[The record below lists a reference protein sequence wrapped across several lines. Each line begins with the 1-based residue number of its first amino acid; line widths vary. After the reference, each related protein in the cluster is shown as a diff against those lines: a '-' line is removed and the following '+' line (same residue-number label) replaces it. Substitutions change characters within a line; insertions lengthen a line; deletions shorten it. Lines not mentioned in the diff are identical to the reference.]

1 MPVAPVPLA
10 MAPSQIPIKANIGI
24 AGTPNY
30 HHPAAVA
37 PAPAQSP
44 AHFQM
49 QHFVP
54 RQAPAPSPHQ
64 GQLHLQPQPQQMPM
78 HVPHPG
84 MPQMQPSPHY
94 APHAY
99 PQQYGAQPQ
108 APPLLHYQTPTHL
121 APTFDQH
128 HRPVHPA
135 PPNMTPSR
143 PPMAPTPS
151 IATLPHANAH
161 AGHVYNVP
169 RAPEVY
175 TLAENVDAAIPK
187 EVREQFQRDE
197 NGRVLFFTAPPL
209 ERPSNRV
216 AEQYAGLGHSVKHL
230 ASIKELREERARKRK
245 ERDEA
250 LAREHEANKK
260 QALSTEADAQQ
271 RQAEA
276 QQKTQAETLEAL
288 LRGWAADMDR
298 GTKQIYEDL
307 GPGWKEMMA
316 QSRAENKGKTDE
328 EIRVKNLQW
337 LYDDSFKRGEIT
349 AEGKKQLEDCFIHRK
364 HLDDN

>member
-1 MPVAPVPLA
+1 
-10 MAPSQIPIKANIGI
+10 
-24 AGTPNY
+24 
-30 HHPAAVA
+30 
-37 PAPAQSP
+37 
-44 AHFQM
+44 
-49 QHFVP
+49 
-54 RQAPAPSPHQ
+54 
-64 GQLHLQPQPQQMPM
+64 
-78 HVPHPG
+78 
-84 MPQMQPSPHY
+84 MQPSPHY

-99 PQQYGAQPQ
+99 PQQYGTQPQ
-108 APPLLHYQTPTHL
+108 APLPIHYQTPNHL

-135 PPNMTPSR
+135 PPAMTPSR

-197 NGRVLFFTAPPL
+197 NGRILFFTAPPL
-209 ERPSNRV
+209 ERPHSRV
-216 AEQYAGLGHSVKHL
+216 AEQYTGLGHSIKHL

-250 LAREHEANKK
+250 LAQEQEANKK
-260 QALSTEADAQQ
+260 QATSPDADAERLVESAQQTEAQL
-271 RQAEA
+271 
-276 QQKTQAETLEAL
+276 LEKVL
-288 LRGWAADMDR
+288 LGWAAEMDR
-298 GTKQIYEDL
+298 GTKQLEEEL
-307 GPGWKEMMA
+307 GPGWKEMMQ
-316 QSRAENKGKTDE
+316 QSREENKGKTEE

-337 LYDDSFKRGEIT
+337 LYDDSLRRGEIT
-349 AEGKKQLEDCFIHRK
+349 AEKKKQLEDCFIHRK
-364 HLDDN
+364 HLDN